1 MQLLVIFSRRSWA
14 ELAAV
19 CRWGRIRMTWGQPPA
34 STPCCCS
41 SRARGCPTQAP
52 GLHTW
57 AEIDVCKWS
66 PLTWTRGIG
75 YLSAWMWIWTQDC
88 RKVASVLQFLCSI
101 SFPPSYWQSEEEEQG
116 TTLAIPVLVICQHL
130 SRVNLQVQQVSQC
143 FSLCARLTLSET
155 LQNLSKPVSSH
166 YRFKENL
173 KCVKMQLTQ
182 RCMGVW

>member
-1 MQLLVIFSRRSWA
+1 MLIFRHPPYDRRMQLLVIFSRRSWA

-75 YLSAWMWIWTQDC
+75 YLSAWMGIWTQDC
-88 RKVASVLQFLCSI
+88 RKVASVLQFLYSI
-101 SFPPSYWQSEEEEQG
+101 SFPPILLTVRGGG
-116 TTLAIPVLVICQHL
+116 TRNHSGHSCI
-130 SRVNLQVQQVSQC
+130 SNLPTPFKGES
-143 FSLCARLTLSET
+143 T
-155 LQNLSKPVSSH
+155 SS
-166 YRFKENL
+166 
-173 KCVKMQLTQ
+173 TS
-182 RCMGVW
+182 